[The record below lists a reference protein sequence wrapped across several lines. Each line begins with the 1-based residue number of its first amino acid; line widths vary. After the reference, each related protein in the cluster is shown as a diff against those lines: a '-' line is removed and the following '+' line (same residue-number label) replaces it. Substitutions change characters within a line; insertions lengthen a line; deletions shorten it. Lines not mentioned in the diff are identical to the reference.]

1 MTRVQLLVKICR
13 LIGSAAVPTALG
25 DGWPGDVTVA
35 LPDGEIRQIALHVS
49 TVSPHN
55 RREWEFRFQN
65 PANRSPVAARAG
77 AIPILL
83 GLWEEDGHPTLL
95 VATDGTSRIG
105 REARFSV
112 LFDTRVAG
120 QARTTGWAVYQSGSG
135 EKIYAFRPSMFPIF
149 IAVLANGLEAPDL
162 GSSIDDAISS
172 AAIASGL
179 IDDENDA
186 SATRVRR
193 AAAVLVR
200 HYAFSRNVLNAYGH
214 RCAMCGIGAG
224 LVVGAHINPVA
235 AEGAPDAVWNGLALC
250 HNHHA
255 AFDAHHIWVDPE
267 TRNIVF
273 NEEIARGLEEDP
285 ALGAFLDKTFPVL
298 AEPALPQQSP
308 RRAML
313 EARYEFFADRYDWL

>member
-1 MTRVQLLVKICR
+1 MARADLVVEVCG
-13 LIGSAAVPTALG
+13 LIGNTTVATAPG
-25 DGWPGDVTVA
+25 DGWPGVVTTT
-35 LPDGEIRQIALHVS
+35 LPDGQIRQIALHVS

-55 RREWEFRFQN
+55 RKEWEFRFQN
-65 PANRSPVAARAG
+65 PGDRSPVAALGG

-83 GLWEEDGHPTLL
+83 GLWKEDGHPTLL
-95 VATDGTSRIG
+95 IATDGTSRIG

-112 LFDTRVAG
+112 LFDTRVAA
-120 QARTTGWAVYQSGSG
+120 QARTTGWAVYQSGNG
-135 EKIYAFRPSMFPIF
+135 EKIYAFLPSMFPIF
-149 IAVLANGLEAPDL
+149 VAVLVNGLEAPDL
-162 GSSIDDAISS
+162 GSTIDDAISS

-179 IDDENDA
+179 IDEENDA

-200 HYAFSRNVLNAYGH
+200 HYAFSRKVLSAYGH
-214 RCAMCGIGAG
+214 RCAMCGLGQG

-273 NEEIARGLEEDP
+273 NEEVARGHEENP
-285 ALGAFLDKTFPVL
+285 ALCAFLDTTFPVL
-298 AEPALPQQSP
+298 AEPALPEQSP
-308 RRAML
+308 RRSML
-313 EARYEFFADRYDWL
+313 EARYEFFAGRYDWL